1 MNIETTKQRKWVW
14 KILPVTIFVVVC
26 LIACHVK
33 FNDDAE
39 ALAILNRQLSVT
51 AGEEITFDL
60 TLMVENWD
68 PTQDRV
74 IMAVYV
80 PKLWKGKDNITIT
93 YTCPFL
99 FGEDKVRTTSW
110 VPDEVKPLHSY
121 TSYTWGDAIKAHTT
135 NDPNIPGADMEWVA
149 FVTDDI
155 ADLGQNVKFTADVKV
170 RIKTSTDNIRC
181 KIGFYTCNENDG
193 IWTGGLVGSA
203 TDFQGWV
210 YTDCF
215 ETING
220 EGGLIDYCVMHYN
233 LTTPGPG
240 ISTQNDI
247 ITFKYQG
254 GVGENQNVLS
264 NVEDI
269 YLNMTAYT
277 KLGREI
283 TKKVKMEKESL
294 YGKTYSIT
302 FWPEEFFDIS
312 RSEELDRIEYYYSN
326 EDGSAF
332 VDYYDDVHKDEL
344 NYTRPV
350 GEPLAPFLYEF
361 RCK

>member
-1 MNIETTKQRKWVW
+1 MNTEKTKYRRWIW
-14 KILPVTIFVVVC
+14 KILPAMLFVTIC

-33 FNDDAE
+33 FKNDDE
-39 ALAILNRQLSVT
+39 ALAILNRQLTVT

-60 TLMVENWD
+60 TLMIENYD

-80 PKLWKGKDNITIT
+80 PKLWRGKDNVTIT
-93 YTCPFL
+93 YTCPYL
-99 FGEDKVRTTSW
+99 FGDDKVRTTSW
-110 VPDEVKPLHSY
+110 IPNETKPLHSY
-121 TSYTWGDAIKAHTT
+121 TSYTWGDAIKTHTT
-135 NDPNIPGADMEWVA
+135 NDPNIPGADMEWVP
-149 FVTDDI
+149 FVTDDV
-155 ADLGQNVKFTADVKV
+155 ASLGQSVNFTADVKV
-170 RIKTSTDNIRC
+170 KIKTSTDNIRC

-220 EGGLIDYCVMHYN
+220 EGSLIDYCEMHYN

-240 ISTQNDI
+240 ISSQNDI

-254 GVGENQNVLS
+254 AVGENQNSLS
-264 NVEDI
+264 NIEDI
-269 YLNMTAYT
+269 YINMTAYT

-283 TKKVKMEKESL
+283 VKKVKLDKENL
-294 YGKTYSIT
+294 YGKTYSTT
-302 FWPEEFFDIS
+302 FWPEELFEID
-312 RSEELDRIEYYYSN
+312 RYEELDRIEYYYSN
-326 EDGSAF
+326 DDGSAF
-332 VDYYDDVHKDEL
+332 VDSYDDEHKDDD
-344 NYTRPV
+344 NYSRPSDQ
-350 GEPLAPFLYEF
+350 PLTPFLYEF